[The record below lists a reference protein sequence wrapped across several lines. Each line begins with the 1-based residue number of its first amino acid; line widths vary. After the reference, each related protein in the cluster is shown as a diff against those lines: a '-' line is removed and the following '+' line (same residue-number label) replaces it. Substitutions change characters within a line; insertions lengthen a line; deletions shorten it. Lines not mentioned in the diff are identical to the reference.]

1 MNMIIKRFVQQLKIN
16 LSMDFWKTLISTL
29 GAVSAVV
36 TLISFVFQVQ
46 SPCTLVIVIYFFI
59 VIGGSLLISWL
70 LTRRKDSLKLKL
82 SNTLTVNV
90 NAGDLFDFASST
102 NYVVIPVNEYFDTV
116 VNTKIVSPFSLHG
129 QFINKHYGYHHPD
142 LHEQI
147 ESYLTK
153 NNVEYIEVS
162 NRPNEGGYNKKYPLG
177 TCVPVQVGQVTYVLV
192 ALTHFDDEDH
202 AYVELSEFGRCIS
215 SVCRFIAKHAG
226 NKPTYMPLMGMGLS
240 RLNQTGQFILKY
252 TLDTIVGVKEL
263 AIPGGLNIVV
273 YPPIAKTLN
282 LNAIKYN

>member
-1 MNMIIKRFVQQLKIN
+1 MNTIIKRFVQQLKIS

-46 SPCTLVIVIYFFI
+46 NPCTLVIVIYFVI
-59 VIGGSLLISWL
+59 VSGGSLLISWL
-70 LTRRKDSLKLKL
+70 LTRRKDSLILKL

-90 NAGDLFDFASST
+90 NAGDLFDFASGT

-116 VNTKIVSPFSLHG
+116 VNTKIVSPSSLHG
-129 QFINKHYGYHHPD
+129 QFINKNFEFNHPE
-142 LHEQI
+142 LHEKI

-153 NNVEYIEVS
+153 NNVEYIEVPE
-162 NRPNEGGYNKKYPLG
+162 RPNIGGSKKKYRLG

-215 SVCRFIAKHAG
+215 SVCRFIEKHAG
-226 NKPTYMPLMGMGLS
+226 NNSTYMPLMGMGLS

-273 YPPIAKTLN
+273 YPPTARTLD
-282 LNAIKYN
+282 LNAIKHY

>member
-1 MNMIIKRFVQQLKIN
+1 MNTIIKRFVQQLKIS

-46 SPCTLVIVIYFFI
+46 NPCTLVIVIYLVI
-59 VIGGSLLISWL
+59 VIGGSLIISWL
-70 LTRRKDSLKLKL
+70 LTRRRDSLKLKL

-90 NAGDLFDFASST
+90 NAGDIFDYASDT

-116 VNTKIVSPFSLHG
+116 VNTKIVSPSSLHG
-129 QFINKHYGYHHPD
+129 QFINKYFRYNHIE

-147 ESYLTK
+147 EGYLT
-153 NNVEYIEVS
+153 NNKVEYIEVS

-177 TCVPVQVGQVTYVLV
+177 TCVPVQVGQVTYILV
-192 ALTHFDDEDH
+192 ALTHFDNEDH
-202 AYVELSEFGRCIS
+202 AYVELSEFGRCLS
-215 SVCRFIAKHAG
+215 CLCRFIENNAG
-226 NKPTYMPLMGMGLS
+226 NNPTYMPLMGMGLS

-252 TLDTIVGVKEL
+252 TLDTIVGVKDL
-263 AIPGGLNIVV
+263 AISGGLNIVV
-273 YPPIAKTLN
+273 YPPTVKTLD

>member
-1 MNMIIKRFVQQLKIN
+1 MNTIIKRFVQQLKIS

-29 GAVSAVV
+29 GAVSDVV

-46 SPCTLVIVIYFFI
+46 NPCTLVIVIYLVI
-59 VIGGSLLISWL
+59 VIGGSLIISWL
-70 LTRRKDSLKLKL
+70 LTRRRDSLKLKL

-90 NAGDLFDFASST
+90 NAGDIFDYASDT

-116 VNTKIVSPFSLHG
+116 VNTKIVSPSSLHG
-129 QFINKHYGYHHPD
+129 QFINKYFGYNHIE

-147 ESYLTK
+147 EGYLT
-153 NNVEYIEVS
+153 NNKVEYIEVS

-177 TCVPVQVGQVTYVLV
+177 TCVPVQVGQVTFILV

-215 SVCRFIAKHAG
+215 SVCRFIEKNCG
-226 NKPTYMPLMGMGLS
+226 NSPAYMPLMGMGLS

-252 TLDTIVGVKEL
+252 TLDTIVGVKDL

-273 YPPIAKTLN
+273 HPHTAKTLD
-282 LNAIKYN
+282 LNAIKYQ

>member
-1 MNMIIKRFVQQLKIN
+1 MNTIIKRFVQQLKIN
-16 LSMDFWKTLISTL
+16 LSMDFGETLISTL
-29 GAVSAVV
+29 GALSAVV

-46 SPCTLVIVIYFFI
+46 NPCTLVIVIYFVI

-90 NAGDLFDFASST
+90 KAGDLFDFASGT
-102 NYVVIPVNEYFDTV
+102 NYVVIPVNEYFDTE
-116 VNTKIVSPFSLHG
+116 VNTKIVSPSSLHG
-129 QFINKHYGYHHPD
+129 QFINKHFEYNHPV

-153 NNVEYIEVS
+153 NKVENIEVS

-177 TCVPVQVGQVTYVLV
+177 TCVPVQVGQVTYILV
-192 ALTHFDDEDH
+192 ALTHFDNEDH

-215 SVCRFIAKHAG
+215 SVCRFIDNNAG
-226 NKPTYMPLMGMGLS
+226 NRPVYMPLMGMGLS

-252 TLDTIVGVKEL
+252 TLDTIVGVKDL

-273 YPPIAKTLN
+273 YPPTVKTLD

>member
-1 MNMIIKRFVQQLKIN
+1 MNTIIKRFVQQLKIN
-16 LSMDFWKTLISTL
+16 LCMDFWKTLISTL

-46 SPCTLVIVIYFFI
+46 NPCTLVIVIYFFI
-59 VIGGSLLISWL
+59 VIGGSLLISWF
-70 LTRRKDSLKLKL
+70 LTRRKNSLKLKL

-116 VNTKIVSPFSLHG
+116 VNTKIVSPSSLHG
-129 QFINKHYGYHHPD
+129 QFINKHFEYNHPA

-147 ESYLTK
+147 ESYLTE

-273 YPPIAKTLN
+273 YPPTAKTLD

>member
-1 MNMIIKRFVQQLKIN
+1 MNTIIKRFVQQLKIS

-46 SPCTLVIVIYFFI
+46 NPCTLVLVIYFII
-59 VIGGSLLISWL
+59 VIGGSLIISWL
-70 LTRRKDSLKLKL
+70 LTRRRDSLKLKL

-90 NAGDLFDFASST
+90 NTGDIFEYASDT

-116 VNTKIVSPFSLHG
+116 VNTKIVSPSSLHG
-129 QFINKHYGYHHPD
+129 QFINKYFRYNHIE

-147 ESYLTK
+147 ESYLTQ
-153 NNVEYIEVS
+153 NNVEYTEVPE
-162 NRPNEGGYNKKYPLG
+162 RPNIGGYKKKYRLG

-215 SVCRFIAKHAG
+215 SVCRFIENNAG
-226 NKPTYMPLMGMGLS
+226 NRPAYMPLMGMGLS

-252 TLDTIVGVKEL
+252 TLDTIVGVKDL

-273 YPPIAKTLN
+273 HPHTAKTLD
-282 LNAIKYN
+282 LNAIKYH